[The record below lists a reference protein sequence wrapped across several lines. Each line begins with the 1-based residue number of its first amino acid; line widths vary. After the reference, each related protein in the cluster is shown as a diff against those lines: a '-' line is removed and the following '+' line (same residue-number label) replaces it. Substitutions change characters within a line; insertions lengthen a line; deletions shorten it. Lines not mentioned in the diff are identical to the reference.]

1 MKTHGG
7 GRRVKPG
14 FYWNLRTWTLAT
26 ISDGPGDL
34 PGDARH
40 RYVKVP
46 VIVLLGVAPIMGA
59 AYVMFLPLLGFALL
73 FGTAAAKGVAVVRKT
88 AVAARQLAWKRAH

>member
-7 GRRVKPG
+7 GTRVAPG
-14 FYWNLRTWTLAT
+14 FYWNLRTWTVAT

-34 PGDARH
+34 PGDAGQRH
-40 RYVKVP
+40 VKVP
-46 VIVLLGVAPIMGA
+46 VVVLLGLAPIMGA

-73 FGTAAAKGVAVVRKT
+73 FATAGAKGLAVVRK
-88 AVAARQLAWKRAH
+88 AAMAAREVAWKRAH